1 MIRLHIGSICD
12 KLQQMAALK
21 TIDLSYLSY
30 IKEKYIFKTI
40 PLPQAM
46 AIYKIVY
53 TYEWILLSTNV
64 TFVYLKARPITSD
77 EGSSNVPTVEL
88 LRTNLNWDEGISIS
102 KS

>member
-1 MIRLHIGSICD
+1 
-12 KLQQMAALK
+12 MAALK

-40 PLPQAM
+40 ALPQAM

-53 TYEWILLSTNV
+53 TYEWILLSSNV

-88 LRTNLNWDEGISIS
+88 LRTNLNWMKPFLYLNHKIQLLVSI
-102 KS
+102 

>member
-1 MIRLHIGSICD
+1 
-12 KLQQMAALK
+12 MAALK
-21 TIDLSYLSY
+21 MIDLSYLSDV
-30 IKEKYIFKTI
+30 KEKYIFKTI

-46 AIYKIVY
+46 VIYKIVY

-64 TFVYLKARPITSD
+64 TFVYPKARPITSD

-88 LRTNLNWDEGISIS
+88 PVLRTNLNWDDGISISIS